1 MSDPADF
8 YTGLIAELY
17 EPLASGITGSQRFID
32 FVKTHGEPALEIC
45 CGSGLPILDL
55 IEAGLDVDGLDAS
68 EDMLRICNEKSL
80 KRNLEVTLHHSRM
93 QDFVVARKYRS
104 VYIANGSITLLSSDA
119 DLHNT
124 LLRIRACLDPIGT
137 VLIDLE
143 VPDVADLQKY
153 VGRFKTTEFE
163 GYQLRV
169 GMTHLEWNEMNQ
181 QLVAELRYERIDPN
195 GKVESVDRSWAR
207 KIWSVDQFSEHL
219 VNAGFNLRDVDESHG
234 ELIQVFASVATP
246 YVE

>member
-1 MSDPADF
+1 MNQPADF

-17 EPLASGITGSQRFID
+17 EPLAGGITGSGRFID
-32 FVKTHGEPALEIC
+32 FVKIHGEPALEIC
-45 CGSGLPILDL
+45 CGTGLPMLDL
-55 IEAGLDVDGLDAS
+55 IEAGLDVEGLDAS
-68 EDMLRICNEKSL
+68 EDMLNICEEKSR
-80 KRNLEVTLHHSRM
+80 KRNLSVTLHHSRM

-104 VYIANGSITLLSSDA
+104 VYVANGSITLLSSDV

-124 LLRIRACLDPIGT
+124 LLRIRACLAPTGT

-143 VPDVADLQKY
+143 VPNVAGLRKY
-153 VGRFKTTEFE
+153 VGKFKTTEFE

-207 KIWSVDQFSEHL
+207 KIWNVDQFSDHL
-219 VNAGFNLRDVDESHG
+219 VNAGFDLRSVDESHE
-234 ELIQVFASVATP
+234 ELIQVFASVAA
-246 YVE
+246 